1 MNMRDHGG
9 NLDEAMQRFG
19 GTGWLDLS
27 TGINRRPYPLPQI
40 APESWQALPT
50 RARQTALTQAA
61 HSAWS
66 AHPDTHATALPGAQ
80 AAIQLVPRLT
90 AKGFARVLGP
100 TYNEHAACLTA
111 EGWQVETV
119 PLLSDLAGADLAIVV
134 NPNNPD
140 GQTHTPES
148 LLALRE
154 KVGFLVVD
162 ESFGDVTPAQSLLPH
177 APQPGLIV
185 LRSFGKFYGLA
196 GLRLGFAFGPAD
208 LIAALKTMS
217 GPWPISGP
225 AIDVGI
231 AALSNTQW
239 ADTMRAQLKNDAARA
254 DVLAAK
260 AGWTLLGGTTL
271 FRLYDTPDAQA
282 AQDQLAKAQVWSR
295 IFPWSS
301 RALRLGLPGPEA
313 EWDQLACALI

>member
-1 MNMRDHGG
+1 MRDHGG

-27 TGINRRPYPLPQI
+27 TGINRRPYPLPHI
-40 APESWQALPT
+40 APQSWHALPT
-50 RARQTALTQAA
+50 RARQSALTQAA

-66 AHPDTHATALPGAQ
+66 AHPDTHAIALPGAQ
-80 AAIQLVPRLT
+80 AAIQLVPRLR
-90 AKGFARVLGP
+90 GQGRARVLGP

-119 PLLSDLAGADLAIVV
+119 PQLSDLAEADLAIVV
-134 NPNNPD
+134 SPNNPD
-140 GQTHTPES
+140 GQSHAPET

-162 ESFGDVTPAQSLLPH
+162 ESFGDVTPAQSLLPY
-177 APQPGLIV
+177 APQSGLIV

-208 LIAALKTMS
+208 LIATLKTMS

-231 AALSNTQW
+231 AALSDAAW
-239 ADTMRAQLKNDAARA
+239 ATTMRAQLAKDAIRA
-254 DVLAAK
+254 DALAAK

-271 FRLYDTPDAQA
+271 FRLYNTPNAKA
-282 AQDQLAKAQVWSR
+282 AQDQLAQAQVWSR
-295 IFPWSS
+295 IFPWSAT
-301 RALRLGLPGPEA
+301 ALRLGLPGPDA
-313 EWDQLACALI
+313 EWDQLSRALI